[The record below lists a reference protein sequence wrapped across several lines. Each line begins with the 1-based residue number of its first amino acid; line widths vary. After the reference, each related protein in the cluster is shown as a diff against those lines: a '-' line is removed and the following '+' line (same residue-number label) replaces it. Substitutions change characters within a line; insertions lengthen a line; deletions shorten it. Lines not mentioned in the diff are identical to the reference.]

1 MATTAA
7 WTTLYS
13 RILTDRLGLEV
24 TPLDLPGPDTHL
36 KVCDGA
42 GWTFVFSTNPSIT
55 PHYLSINFGVC
66 YDEYAETLTAQR
78 HLMLQLGQR
87 FNHQADVVKVLP
99 ASPTDCTYLI
109 ETYLAAPGALPDPD
123 LLTALIPTWLTTL
136 LTTHQAVATE
146 IEAAALY
153 ATTPGD

>member
-1 MATTAA
+1 MIIP
-7 WTTLYS
+7 TLWQGLDPPPPM
-13 RILTDRLGLEV
+13 ILKEA
-24 TPLDLPGPDTHL
+24 DTKAPQL
-36 KVCDGA
+36 
-42 GWTFVFSTNPSIT
+42 
-55 PHYLSINFGVC
+55 
-66 YDEYAETLTAQR
+66 AEL
-78 HLMLQLGQR
+78 
-87 FNHQADVVKVLP
+87 
-99 ASPTDCTYLI
+99 